1 MSGINNISGSPTTP
15 IQHSPSPVSEPARLV
30 IRTVDQARD
39 HWRAVT
45 TLTQAEEAIG
55 ALDDQMEEGHID
67 EETYRQL
74 AGALMDIYNALM
86 RRGPFA
92 QPGAPPL
99 PVHNGQVIPIQPGA
113 QRLALRNGQVIPI
126 QPGAQRLALRNG
138 QVIPIQPG
146 AQRLALRNG
155 QVIPIQPGA
164 QQLALRPLMPHLQ
177 APAPAQGG
185 RLAVATDAQIMEHL
199 RNPDG
204 SLRTLLAVQAAL
216 QSVGSRASSARIF
229 AHIRQAR

>member
-1 MSGINNISGSPTTP
+1 MSGINNISGSPATP
-15 IQHSPSPVSEPARLV
+15 IQHSPSPGPGPARLV

-126 QPGAQRLALRNG
+126 QPGAQ
-138 QVIPIQPG
+138 
-146 AQRLALRNG
+146 
-155 QVIPIQPGA
+155 
-164 QQLALRPLMPHLQ
+164 QLALRPLMPHLQ

>member
-146 AQRLALRNG
+146 AQ
-155 QVIPIQPGA
+155 
-164 QQLALRPLMPHLQ
+164 QLALRPLMPHLQ

>member
-126 QPGAQRLALRNG
+126 QPGAQ
-138 QVIPIQPG
+138 
-146 AQRLALRNG
+146 
-155 QVIPIQPGA
+155 
-164 QQLALRPLMPHLQ
+164 QLALRPLMPHLQ

>member
-113 QRLALRNGQVIPI
+113 Q
-126 QPGAQRLALRNG
+126 
-138 QVIPIQPG
+138 
-146 AQRLALRNG
+146 
-155 QVIPIQPGA
+155 
-164 QQLALRPLMPHLQ
+164 QLALRPLMPHLQ

>member
-1 MSGINNISGSPTTP
+1 M
-15 IQHSPSPVSEPARLV
+15 SEPARLV

-126 QPGAQRLALRNG
+126 QPGAQ
-138 QVIPIQPG
+138 
-146 AQRLALRNG
+146 
-155 QVIPIQPGA
+155 
-164 QQLALRPLMPHLQ
+164 QLALRPLMPHLQ
-177 APAPAQGG
+177 APAPAQVG